1 MGITSSVRFNAT
13 ANRLL
18 CKENSTSLVVYEL
31 YRLSEKVELKAPGF
45 SSERPDL
52 DTACFARRSVNRD
65 DDLVAAKSDKGLVV
79 WSVPRS
85 PFGEMIEIAKPLLLI
100 PGGQSCNLFHHFRYN
115 EKIGAL
121 VSSGVYIDGRSKRSG
136 MISFLSR
143 FALPGSVE
151 TLTNINM
158 TPCDSSNESS
168 NHDSQSS
175 LDDEDE
181 EDSTEDDSNQNSLTE
196 QDE

>member
-85 PFGEMIEIAKPLLLI
+85 PFGEMIEIAWWTALDSWWTKL
-100 PGGQSCNLFHHFRYN
+100 QS
-115 EKIGAL
+115 I
-121 VSSGVYIDGRSKRSG
+121 
-136 MISFLSR
+136 
-143 FALPGSVE
+143 
-151 TLTNINM
+151 
-158 TPCDSSNESS
+158 
-168 NHDSQSS
+168 SS
-175 LDDEDE
+175 LPLQRKDRCSRLKRCLYRRPFKTTWHDFVFE
-181 EDSTEDDSNQNSLTE
+181 SLCIAGLGRNL
-196 QDE
+196 D